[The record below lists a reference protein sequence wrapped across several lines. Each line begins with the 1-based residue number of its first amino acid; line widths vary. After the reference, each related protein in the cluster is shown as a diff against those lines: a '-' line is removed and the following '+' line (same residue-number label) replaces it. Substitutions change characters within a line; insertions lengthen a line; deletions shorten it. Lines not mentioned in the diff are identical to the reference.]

1 MARTGFSIGGAE
13 ETLTEVL
20 SVDDKVSGI
29 LVQVPFY
36 VTTQTVKN
44 SSITLFALDAL
55 GCTIREVYIS
65 FYLAADDAATFA
77 PTWHKTRAGDLV
89 TFTQEAVPTLAEIV
103 NPANARVYSYKLGE
117 IAQGLQGEFRLA
129 QDNAGNA
136 NNAVDAFC
144 VVSMIL

>member
-1 MARTGFSIGGAE
+1 MDDLAKEIRHLIHTRVAD
-13 ETLTEVL
+13 
-20 SVDDKVSGI
+20 VDDKVSGI
-29 LVQVPFY
+29 LVQVPFFN
-36 VTTQTVKN
+36 TTQTVLN

-65 FYLAADDAATFA
+65 FYLALDAAATFT

-89 TFTQEAVPTLAEIV
+89 TFTQEAIPALAVITT
-103 NPANARVYSYKLGE
+103 PAANRYYSYWLGE

-136 NNAVDAFC
+136 NNACDAFC
-144 VVSMIL
+144 IAFMVL